1 MTAPA
6 LLPPAAAAEILGVH
20 RATLDRLAELAP
32 ADLPGAPIQVG
43 FGSTRRHY
51 RYPADA
57 LLDWFRAASAA
68 VNATAEPAPSPP
80 RVTSAARRSAS
91 GPPSR
96 SLRALVR

>member
-1 MTAPA
+1 LNA
-6 LLPPAAAAEILGVH
+6 LLQPAAAAEVLGIS
-20 RATLDRLAELAP
+20 RDTLDRFADLAP

-43 FGSTRRHY
+43 IGSTRRHY
-51 RYPADA
+51 RYPADT

-68 VNATAEPAPSPP
+68 VNATAEPSPTPP